1 MPTVKSLIFLI
12 LLVMPF
18 LTFFYQ
24 SREEIFIL
32 AQDNVCFEVWK
43 GFNNDGVGYSAFE
56 NGKFRMWI
64 NDTSGGWSLSKI
76 SRGLMPHY
84 WGLRY
89 APINE
94 IEIKKTVNFLSSD
107 IILEIDLKLIDYR
120 NYTVSNS
127 SMNVA
132 IVLFFDG
139 FITDYQ
145 EKCYQTEI
153 QFFSYYGDR
162 IQKDQEWYFTWRND
176 SVAQFKLSDNLQKD
190 VFKHYKI
197 NLLPYIENMMNYYN
211 LNHVKLKH
219 IEIFTEAYKGYSEF
233 EVYSAKI
240 YLNRNL
246 FSSSFIIFIITYYI
260 FLSAYII
267 LKKAKITSKR

>member
-12 LLVMPF
+12 LFVVPF
-18 LTFFYQ
+18 LMFFYQ

-76 SRGLMPHY
+76 SRGLMPHH

-94 IEIKKTVNFLSSD
+94 IEIKKSVNFFSSD

-176 SVAQFKLSDNLQKD
+176 SVAQFKLSDNLQKG

-197 NLLPYIENMMNYYN
+197 NLLPYIENMMKYYN

-246 FSSSFIIFIITYYI
+246 FSSSFVIFIITYYI

>member
-12 LLVMPF
+12 LFVVPF
-18 LTFFYQ
+18 LMFFYQ

-94 IEIKKTVNFLSSD
+94 IEIKKSVNFFSSD

-176 SVAQFKLSDNLQKD
+176 SVAQFKLSDNLQKG

-197 NLLPYIENMMNYYN
+197 NLLPYIENMMKYYN